1 MKKHKPALTQPPA
14 APRGGKTPASKKDVE
29 GNAADTD
36 AKSHSTVATSP
47 DAAAREAA
55 EVGMTAAGFPETTAA
70 PAGAAGAPA
79 DETAEQAVSTTGEA
93 KPHTPL
99 ADRDGADRG
108 AAGEPVAPSAP
119 SASSRATKAAAA
131 SSDAGA
137 TAQGATAAERAPD
150 VQTAP
155 SVTAAGAVE
164 AIERAPGAV
173 EDARKD
179 DGESASPG
187 AEPAVAEG
195 VGQSVG
201 EQPAGEQTTGEQ
213 TTGEQTTG
221 EQTTGE
227 QTTGE
232 QTTGEQT
239 AGEQPAGEQP
249 AGEQPEAA
257 LQQTAA
263 AAPLAPPPQ
272 AAPRR
277 GGVLSLVV
285 SLVALIGAGVL
296 GWQVYELRQLS
307 MDTRQE
313 VAQRLAAGDTAVTE
327 LRALVRQQNE
337 SIASIQGRFGA
348 LEAQVSASEGMAAAL
363 ESMYLEHTRSR
374 ADQVLAEVEQAINI
388 AAQQLQLAGNFEA
401 ALIALQ
407 GAEAR
412 LALPELAHL
421 QPLRRALIMDIDAL
435 KAHPQVD
442 VSGLALRLEILLER
456 IDGLPLA
463 FEVALAQAAAER
475 EQLLNGHERGE
486 VGPFRLSL
494 EYARALALDVWNEVK
509 GMVRLERLDQ
519 AEPVLLSPEQSTY
532 LRENVKIR
540 LLTARLALLGR
551 DGRTYATDLAQARG
565 WIERFFDTRDEQVQR
580 VIADLGELAQTPIK
594 AEQPSLSETFAAL
607 RLVQARPSG
616 IRPSGAGAAS
626 EAGGSR

>member
-1 MKKHKPALTQPPA
+1 
-14 APRGGKTPASKKDVE
+14 
-29 GNAADTD
+29 
-36 AKSHSTVATSP
+36 
-47 DAAAREAA
+47 
-55 EVGMTAAGFPETTAA
+55 
-70 PAGAAGAPA
+70 
-79 DETAEQAVSTTGEA
+79 
-93 KPHTPL
+93 
-99 ADRDGADRG
+99 
-108 AAGEPVAPSAP
+108 
-119 SASSRATKAAAA
+119 
-131 SSDAGA
+131 
-137 TAQGATAAERAPD
+137 
-150 VQTAP
+150 
-155 SVTAAGAVE
+155 
-164 AIERAPGAV
+164 
-173 EDARKD
+173 
-179 DGESASPG
+179 
-187 AEPAVAEG
+187 
-195 VGQSVG
+195 
-201 EQPAGEQTTGEQ
+201 
-213 TTGEQTTG
+213 
-221 EQTTGE
+221 
-227 QTTGE
+227 
-232 QTTGEQT
+232 
-239 AGEQPAGEQP
+239 
-249 AGEQPEAA
+249 
-257 LQQTAA
+257 
-263 AAPLAPPPQ
+263 
-272 AAPRR
+272 
-277 GGVLSLVV
+277 VLSLVV